1 MDILTPPV
9 PGNAAPGGHYSHV
22 VVAGGFVFVAGQL
35 PIAPDGIKLAD
46 APFETQAAQVLANV
60 EQALLAAGSSKERL
74 VQLRVYITNIQHWS
88 AFNTLYAQWMGPHKP
103 ARAVVPVPVLHHGL
117 AIEIEATALTR

>member
-1 MDILTPPV
+1 MNILSPPV

-35 PIAPDGIKLAD
+35 PITPDGSKLTHAS
-46 APFETQAAQVLANV
+46 FEAQATQALANV

-74 VQLRVYITNIQHWS
+74 VQLRVYITDIQQWP
-88 AFNTLYAQWMGPHKP
+88 AFNTLYAHWIGPHKP
-103 ARAVVPVPVLHHGL
+103 ARAVVPVPTLHFGL
-117 AIEIEATALTR
+117 AIEIEATALAA